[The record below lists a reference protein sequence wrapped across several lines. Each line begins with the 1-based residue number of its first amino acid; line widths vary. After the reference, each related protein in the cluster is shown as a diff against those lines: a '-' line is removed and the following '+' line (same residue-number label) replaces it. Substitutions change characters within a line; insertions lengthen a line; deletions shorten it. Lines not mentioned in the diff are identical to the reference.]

1 MVRLFAAIIALCV
14 LVIAPGASGAGATY
28 AAPPAITSDC
38 SVDVTQA
45 LTAWIAS
52 VPDHSTLVFPG
63 AACYRIE
70 GTIEIGNRNGLRFEG
85 SGATFRA
92 TTTTAPSHRAQW
104 RLTRGSQIVLREMT
118 VQGANQTPGTFVE
131 ALQHQHGVDI
141 RGTAGVELDRVR
153 IESPNGDCVYVG
165 QPWSTTDTWS
175 SAVHVHD
182 GSCTGAGRNG
192 VAVTAGRNVLV
203 ETTTFS
209 RIGLNT
215 FDLEPNGA
223 GFGAQDV
230 TFARNRI
237 GRAAFSVLAALGDA
251 PVSGITMRENT
262 LVGQSL
268 RVAALPRG
276 RRYAAFTI
284 AGNVSD
290 TGHYAPGSTAMDFI
304 RVDGLTVT
312 GNTVPLS
319 GENMAVAY
327 VIESCNVTVS
337 GNSYPGGVTEARIS
351 PYTCSSV
358 TPPPPLPP
366 PPPPVPTL
374 SSISPT
380 SGEVGSTVTLS
391 GAHLAGTTAVT
402 LAGQAAV
409 FRTVSDAEVVA
420 TVPTG
425 ARSGS
430 FAVTTPAGTASST
443 TYTVVVA
450 NSAPTVEA
458 VAPASGPVGA
468 AVTLA
473 GTRLARTT
481 AVTLAGRAAAFRV
494 ISDSEL
500 VAIVPTGATSGSF
513 AVTTPDGSA
522 TSRRFRVESPRKGV
536 RYPQLDEL
544 EPDPLLTPL
553 P

>member
-1 MVRLFAAIIALCV
+1 MVRLVAITIVLCV
-14 LVIAPGASGAGATY
+14 LCLAPGATGAGTTHSAP
-28 AAPPAITSDC
+28 AAIASDC
-38 SVDVTQA
+38 STDVTQA
-45 LTAWIAS
+45 LTSWIAS
-52 VPDHSTLVFPG
+52 VPDNSTLVFPG
-63 AACYRIE
+63 SACYRIE
-70 GTIEIGNRNGLRFEG
+70 GTIELGNRNGLRFEG
-85 SGATFRA
+85 GGATFRA

-118 VQGANQTPGTFVE
+118 VQGANLTPGTFVE

-175 SAVHVHD
+175 SAVYVHD

-203 ETTTFS
+203 ETTTFA

-268 RVAALPRG
+268 RVAALPKG
-276 RRYAAFTI
+276 RRYAGFTI
-284 AGNVSD
+284 VGNVSD
-290 TGHYAPGSTAMDFI
+290 TGHNAPGATAMDFLRI
-304 RVDGLTVT
+304 DGLAVT

-319 GENMAVAY
+319 GQNMALVY
-327 VIESCNVTVS
+327 VTESCGVTVS
-337 GNSYPGGVTEARIS
+337 GNVYPGGVTESRIT
-351 PYTCSSV
+351 PYTCGSV
-358 TPPPPLPP
+358 TPPPPPP
-366 PPPPVPTL
+366 PPPPPAPSL

-380 SGEVGSTVTLS
+380 TGEVGSTVTLR
-391 GAHLAGTTAVT
+391 GANLAGTTAVT
-402 LAGQAAV
+402 LSGQAVV
-409 FRTVSDAEVVA
+409 FRSVSDAELVV
-420 TVPTG
+420 TVPLG
-425 ARSGS
+425 ATSGS
-430 FAVTTPAGTASST
+430 FAVTTPAGTTTSP
-443 TYTVVVA
+443 TYTVVA
-450 NSAPTVEA
+450 ATPAPTLGA
-458 VAPASGPVGA
+458 IAPGSGPVGS
-468 AVTLA
+468 AVTLT
-473 GTRLARTT
+473 GTRLAGTT
-481 AVTLAGRAAAFRV
+481 GVTLAGRTAAFRV
-494 ISDSEL
+494 VSDSEL
-500 VAIVPTGATSGSF
+500 VAIVPSGATSGSF

-544 EPDPLLTPL
+544 EPAALPTPI